1 MAISLGKSTGD
12 SSRKTSRR
20 LLSQYGIDSTIATK
34 GLTAPGIKVSAPIVD
49 TYQQVEKMNAPQL
62 QLGQFADMSVG
73 FDNSK
78 DLQNLANSLGQLDSS
93 LKQFGNKM
101 AQRTVRIDKEAKNYS
116 KSLALQNFGSKK
128 SAVEILQDTRQNL
141 QKIVENEE
149 TTIEQ
154 KKAAEKNLDYIDS
167 RNNILIPHLQSQN
180 KIINIQSNAATLSSK
195 AAGATVIT
203 PEGIEVPLNSLR
215 PDDPL
220 YLEWR
225 KNTVYGDGSGGIIPL
240 NQREGNE
247 VSATVLSAYAN
258 DINRQ
263 EKAVIA
269 YNKDLYEKESLVHVD
284 AFAGMHIEGSSPDDV
299 VKGLNAIL
307 DDSRFMQ
314 LYRTKEERDKF
325 IQSILTQW
333 NQKLLMHGLQ
343 NNKFLEAEEAF
354 KPWEQLMTGKKEDRL
369 VLDKETNTEVIN
381 ENLRWYKGQDPGW
394 LINTQTAYTKALGE
408 FKKLN
413 KTTQEQKGTVQITNR
428 FTEEIL
434 PLYKKIDELAGTD
447 GFDNPAV
454 SNQLQK
460 ANEQYEQLKSEI
472 IATVPLE
479 HQAAVLKYANTLQK
493 TNDALFFGAER
504 TQLKNDLRKEYRQV
518 FQNPRLSIGFRQK
531 VERLTNSGAIPE
543 TFGMDL
549 INKTNSIAEGIATPS
564 QDFANGL
571 ITKKLEEFT
580 GDSGIY
586 RLSASAGGIEYTLEE
601 VGKVNNAELKLIEET
616 DKIIQNGLKE
626 KKTDGQIQEDL
637 LEYFKEIT
645 NDDLGLVLPGEV
657 DLSVG
662 TSFRSVDDFKN
673 QYFGRNY
680 KSGINNQEAER
691 LKAMYNSPQ
700 PMFSLEVLT
709 DLYDDYNRTNKVDPD
724 IKKLI
729 NKLGQKTGINA
740 ETFFKSEFAKHG
752 LIEIEVK
759 DSKKLNEDYSMS
771 ETKPKQLSTLEKLMF
786 GIAFVPTSL
795 FFSSA
800 ANAGELRSADP
811 YNYQPAEGTQTISD
825 MLKISLTSD
834 FTEDEA
840 VIMAAIGMAES
851 SGRPLAHN
859 TEGDDNSYGLFQI
872 NMLDRPGF
880 MMGEERRGQFGLD
893 SNEQLF
899 DPLVNGKAAKFIYD
913 MQGFEAWT
921 VYRTGAYL
929 KYLPAAQEALN
940 SLSN

>member
-1 MAISLGKSTGD
+1 MAISLGKSSGD

-20 LLSQYGIDSTIATK
+20 LLSQYGVDATIATK
-34 GLTAPGIKVSAPIVD
+34 GLTPPGIKVSAPIID
-49 TYQQVEKMNAPQL
+49 TYQQVERMNVPEV
-62 QLGQFADMSVG
+62 QLGKFADMSVMA
-73 FDNSK
+73 DNSK
-78 DLQNLANSLGQLDSS
+78 DLQNLANSLGQFSTQLQNFGT
-93 LKQFGNKM
+93 LYAKREKQ
-101 AQRTVRIDKEAKNYS
+101 IDTKAKDYS

-128 SAVEILQDTRQNL
+128 SAVEILQDTRQDL
-141 QKIVENEE
+141 QKIVEDTNA
-149 TTIEQ
+149 TIDE
-154 KKAAEKNLDYIDS
+154 KKAAGKQLQYIDS
-167 RNNILIPHLQSQN
+167 RNNILQAHLQSQN
-180 KIINIQSNAATLSSK
+180 RIINIQSNAATLSSK

-225 KNTVYGDGSGGIIPL
+225 QNNVYGDGKGGIIPL
-240 NQREGNE
+240 TDKEGKE

-269 YNKDLYEKESLVHVD
+269 YNKDVYEKESLVHVD
-284 AFAGMHIEGSSPDDV
+284 ALAGMHIVGSSPDDV
-299 VKGLNAIL
+299 VRQLNAIL

-314 LYRTKEERDKF
+314 LYRTKEDRDKF
-325 IQSILTQW
+325 IESILTQW
-333 NQKLLMHGLQ
+333 NQKLLLHGLQ

-369 VLDKETNTEVIN
+369 ILDKETDTLVIN

-413 KTTQEQKGTVQITNR
+413 KTTQEQKGTAKITER

-434 PLYKKIDELAGTD
+434 PLYVKIDDLAGTD
-447 GFDNPAV
+447 GFDNPEV
-454 SNQLQK
+454 GLKLQE

-479 HQAAVLKYANTLQK
+479 HQAAVLKFANSLQK

-518 FQNPRLSIGFRQK
+518 FQNPRLAIGFRQK
-531 VERLTNSGAIPE
+531 VTRLTNSGAIPE
-543 TFGMDL
+543 TLGMDL

-564 QDFANGL
+564 QNFANKL
-571 ITKKLEEFT
+571 IKERLDAWNGENGFYRTSK
-580 GDSGIY
+580 SG
-586 RLSASAGGIEYTLEE
+586 STDYTLEE
-601 VGKVNNAELKLIEET
+601 LGTVNNAELKMINDT
-616 DKIIQNGLKE
+616 DEIIQNGLKE

-637 LEYFKEIT
+637 LKYFKELK
-645 NDDLGLVLPGEV
+645 DDKDLGLIKTVMADDTVGISFN
-657 DLSVG
+657 SVE
-662 TSFRSVDDFKN
+662 DFKN
-673 QYFGRNY
+673 QYLGRNY
-680 KSGINNQEAER
+680 KSGISNKEAGR
-691 LKAMYNSPQ
+691 LKAMYNSNQ
-700 PMFSLEVLT
+700 PMFSKKVLVE
-709 DLYDDYNRTNKVDPD
+709 LFDDYNSTGKVDPD
-724 IKKLI
+724 IRKLI
-729 NKLGQKTGINA
+729 NKLGIDAGVDA
-740 ETFFKSEFAKHG
+740 ETFFKNQLTKAG
-752 LIEIEVK
+752 VADIQIK
-759 DSKKLNEDYSMS
+759 DKKKLNEDYSMS
-771 ETKPKQLSTLEKLMF
+771 DTKPKQLSTLEKLMF

>member
-1 MAISLGKSTGD
+1 MAISLGKSSGD

-20 LLSQYGIDSTIATK
+20 LLSQYGVDATIATK
-34 GLTAPGIKVSAPIVD
+34 GLTPPGLKVSAPIVD
-49 TYQQVEKMNAPQL
+49 TYQQVERMNAPQV
-62 QLGQFADMSVG
+62 QLGRFADMSVMT
-73 FDNSK
+73 DNSK
-78 DLQNLANSLGQLDSS
+78 DLQNLANSLGQFSTQLQNFGT
-93 LKQFGNKM
+93 LYAKRQKQ
-101 AQRTVRIDKEAKNYS
+101 IDTKAKDYS

-128 SAVEILQDTRQNL
+128 SAVEILQDTRQDL
-141 QKIVENEE
+141 QKIVEDTNA
-149 TTIEQ
+149 TIDE
-154 KKAAEKNLDYIDS
+154 KKAAGKQLQYIDS
-167 RNNILIPHLQSQN
+167 RNNILQAHLQSQN
-180 KIINIQSNAATLSSK
+180 RIINIQSNAATLSSK

-203 PEGIEVPLNSLR
+203 SEGIEVPLNSLR

-225 KNTVYGDGSGGIIPL
+225 QNNVYGDGKGGIIPL
-240 NQREGNE
+240 TDKEGKE

-269 YNKDLYEKESLVHVD
+269 YNKDVYEKESLVHVD
-284 AFAGMHIEGSSPDDV
+284 ALAGMHIEGSSPDDV
-299 VKGLNAIL
+299 VRQLNAIL

-314 LYRTKEERDKF
+314 LYRTKEDRDKF
-325 IQSILTQW
+325 IQNILTQW
-333 NQKLLMHGLQ
+333 NQKLLLHGLQ

-413 KTTQEQKGTVQITNR
+413 KTTQEQKGTIKITER

-447 GFDNPAV
+447 GFDNPEV
-454 SNQLQK
+454 GLQLQK

-518 FQNPRLSIGFRQK
+518 FQNPRLAIGFRQK
-531 VERLTNSGAIPE
+531 VTRLTNSGAIPE

-564 QDFANGL
+564 QNFANNL
-571 ITKKLEEFT
+571 IKERLDAWNGENGFYRSSK
-580 GDSGIY
+580 SG
-586 RLSASAGGIEYTLEE
+586 STDYTLEE
-601 VGKVNNAELKLIEET
+601 LGTVNNAELKMINDT
-616 DKIIQNGLKE
+616 DEIIQNGLKE
-626 KKTDGQIQEDL
+626 QKTDGQIQEDL
-637 LEYFKEIT
+637 LKYFKELK
-645 NDDLGLVLPGEV
+645 DDKDLGLIMGVMADDTVGV
-657 DLSVG
+657 SFNSVE
-662 TSFRSVDDFKN
+662 DFKN
-673 QYFGRNY
+673 QYLGRNY
-680 KSGINNQEAER
+680 KSGISNKEAGR
-691 LKAMYNSPQ
+691 LKAMYNSNQ
-700 PMFSLEVLT
+700 PMFSKKVLVE
-709 DLYDDYNRTNKVDPD
+709 LFDDYNSTNKVDPD
-724 IKKLI
+724 IKRLI
-729 NKLGQKTGINA
+729 NKLGIDAGIDA
-740 ETFFKSEFAKHG
+740 ETFFKNQLTKAG
-752 LIEIEVK
+752 VIDIQIK
-759 DSKKLNEDYSMS
+759 DKKKLNEDYSMS
-771 ETKPKQLSTLEKLMF
+771 DTKPKQLSTLEKLMF

>member
-1 MAISLGKSTGD
+1 MAKLSLGKSTGD
-12 SSRKTSRR
+12 TSRKTSRR
-20 LLSQYGIDSTIATK
+20 LLNQYGVDSTIATK

-49 TYQQVEKMNAPQL
+49 TYQQVERMNAPQL

-78 DLQNLANSLGQLDSS
+78 DLQNLANSLGQFNSQLQQLSGT
-93 LKQFGNKM
+93 LAKRQKQ
-101 AQRTVRIDKEAKNYS
+101 IDTKAKDYS
-116 KSLALQNFGSKK
+116 KSLALQNIGSKK

-141 QKIVENEE
+141 QKIRESKEA
-149 TTIEQ
+149 TIEQ
-154 KKAAEKNLDYIDS
+154 KKAAEKQLDYIDS
-167 RNNILIPHLQSQN
+167 RNNLLIPHLQSQN
-180 KIINIQSNAATLSSK
+180 RIINIQSNAATLSSK
-195 AAGATVIT
+195 AGGAMVIKN
-203 PEGIEVPLNSLR
+203 GIEVPLNSLR
-215 PDDPL
+215 PDDPT

-225 KNTVYGDGSGGIIPL
+225 RNTVYGDGSGAIIPL
-240 NQREGNE
+240 TEKEGRE

-269 YNKDLYEKESLVHVD
+269 YNKDVYEKESLVHVD
-284 AFAGMHIEGSSPDDV
+284 ALAGMHIVGSSPDDV
-299 VKGLNAIL
+299 VKQLNAIL

-314 LYRTKEERDKF
+314 LYRTKEDRDKF
-325 IQSILTQW
+325 IESILTQW

-369 VLDKETNTEVIN
+369 VLDKETNTQVIN

-413 KTTQEQKGTVQITNR
+413 KTTQEQKGTIKITES
-428 FTEEIL
+428 FTEQIL

-447 GFDNPAV
+447 GFDNPEV
-454 SNQLQK
+454 GLKLQE

-504 TQLKNDLRKEYRQV
+504 TQLKNDIRKEYRQV
-518 FQNPRLSIGFRQK
+518 FRKKRSAIAFRQK
-531 VERLTNSGAIPE
+531 VTRLTNSGAIPE
-543 TFGMDL
+543 TFGMDM
-549 INKTNSIAEGIATPS
+549 INKTNSIVEGIATPS
-564 QDFANGL
+564 LNFANEL
-571 ITKKLEEFT
+571 IKQRLEKWNGENGFYRT
-580 GDSGIY
+580 SKSG
-586 RLSASAGGIEYTLEE
+586 SSDYTLEE
-601 VGKVNNAELKLIEET
+601 LGTVNNAELKMINDT
-616 DKIIQNGLKE
+616 DEIIQNGLKE

-637 LEYFKEIT
+637 LKYFKELK
-645 NDDLGLVLPGEV
+645 DDEDLGLFRTVMADDTVGV
-657 DLSVG
+657 SFNSVE
-662 TSFRSVDDFKN
+662 DFKN
-673 QYFGRNY
+673 QYLGRNY
-680 KSGINNQEAER
+680 KSGISNKEAGR
-691 LKAMYNSPQ
+691 LKAMYNSNQ
-700 PMFSLEVLT
+700 PMFSQKVLVE
-709 DLYDDYNRTNKVDPD
+709 LFDDYNSTGKVDPD
-724 IKKLI
+724 ISKLI
-729 NKLGQKTGINA
+729 NKLGIDAGIDA
-740 ETFFKSEFAKHG
+740 ETFFKNQLTKARVTD
-752 LIEIEVK
+752 IQIK
-759 DSKKLNEDYSMS
+759 DKKKLNEDYSMS
-771 ETKPKQLSTLEKLMF
+771 DTKPKQLSTLEKLMF
-786 GIAFVPTSL
+786 SIAFVPTSF
-795 FFSSA
+795 FFSSV

-811 YNYQPAEGTQTISD
+811 YNYQPPEGTQTISD

>member
-1 MAISLGKSTGD
+1 MAISLGKSSGD

-20 LLSQYGIDSTIATK
+20 LLSQYGVDATIATK
-34 GLTAPGIKVSAPIVD
+34 GLTPPGLKVSAPIVD
-49 TYQQVEKMNAPQL
+49 TYQQVERMNAPQL
-62 QLGQFADMSVG
+62 KLGEFADMSVMT
-73 FDNSK
+73 DNSK
-78 DLQNLANSLGQLDSS
+78 DLQNLANSLGQFDTQLQNFGT
-93 LKQFGNKM
+93 LYAKKEKQ
-101 AQRTVRIDKEAKNYS
+101 IDTKAKDYS

-128 SAVEILQDTRQNL
+128 SAVEILQDTRADL
-141 QKIVENEE
+141 QKIVEDTNA
-149 TTIEQ
+149 TIEE
-154 KKAAEKNLDYIDS
+154 KKAAEKNLNYIDS

-180 KIINIQSNAATLSSK
+180 RIVNIQSNAATLSSK
-195 AAGATVIT
+195 AGGAMVIKN
-203 PEGIEVPLNSLR
+203 GIEVPLSSLR
-215 PDDPL
+215 PDDPA

-240 NQREGNE
+240 TEKEGKE

-258 DINRQ
+258 DTNRQ

-284 AFAGMHIEGSSPDDV
+284 ALAGMHIVGSSPDDV
-299 VKGLNAIL
+299 VKQLNAIL

-314 LYRTKEERDKF
+314 LYRTKEDRDKF
-325 IQSILTQW
+325 IQSILIQW
-333 NQKLLMHGLQ
+333 NQKLLLHGLQ

-369 VLDKETNTEVIN
+369 VLDKETNTMVIN

-394 LINTQTAYTKALGE
+394 LLNTQTAYTKDLAN

-413 KTTQEQKGTVQITNR
+413 KTTQEQKGTVQITER
-428 FTEEIL
+428 FTKEIL
-434 PLYKKIDELAGTD
+434 PKYVEIDKLAGTD
-447 GFDNPAV
+447 GFDNPEV
-454 SNQLQK
+454 GLKLQE
-460 ANEQYEQLKSEI
+460 ANEEYEQLKSEI

-518 FQNPRLSIGFRQK
+518 FQNPRLAIGFRQK
-531 VERLTNSGAIPE
+531 VTRLTNSGAIPE

-564 QDFANGL
+564 QNFANNL
-571 ITKKLEEFT
+571 IKQRLEAWNGENGFYRT
-580 GDSGIY
+580 SKSG
-586 RLSASAGGIEYTLEE
+586 STDYTLEE
-601 VGKVNNAELKLIEET
+601 LGTVNNAELKMINDT
-616 DKIIQNGLKE
+616 DEIIQNGLKE

-637 LEYFKEIT
+637 LKYFKELK
-645 NDDLGLVLPGEV
+645 DDEDLGLIRTVMADDTVGISFN
-657 DLSVG
+657 SVE
-662 TSFRSVDDFKN
+662 DFKN
-673 QYFGRNY
+673 QYLGRNY
-680 KSGINNQEAER
+680 KSGISNKEAGR
-691 LKAMYNSPQ
+691 LKAMYNSNQ
-700 PMFSLEVLT
+700 PMFSQKVLVE
-709 DLYDDYNRTNKVDPD
+709 LFDDYNSTGKVDPD
-724 IKKLI
+724 IRKLI
-729 NKLGQKTGINA
+729 NKLGIDTGIDA
-740 ETFFKSEFAKHG
+740 ETFFKNQLTKAGISD
-752 LIEIEVK
+752 IQIK
-759 DSKKLNEDYSMS
+759 DKKKLNEDYSMS
-771 ETKPKQLSTLEKLMF
+771 DTKPKQLSTLEKLMF

>member
-49 TYQQVEKMNAPQL
+49 TYQQVERMNAPQL

-78 DLQNLANSLGQLDSS
+78 DLQNLANSLGQFNSS
-93 LKQFGNKM
+93 LKQFGSAM

-116 KSLALQNFGSKK
+116 KSLALQNLGKKK

-141 QKIVENEE
+141 QKIRESEE
-149 TTIEQ
+149 ATIEQ
-154 KKAAEKNLDYIDS
+154 KKAAEKNLNYIDS

-269 YNKDLYEKESLVHVD
+269 YNKDVYEKESLVHVD
-284 AFAGMHIEGSSPDDV
+284 ALAGMHIEGSSPDDV
-299 VKGLNAIL
+299 VKQLNAIL

-314 LYRTKEERDKF
+314 LYRTKEDRDKF
-325 IQSILTQW
+325 VQSILTQW

-447 GFDNPAV
+447 GFDNPEV
-454 SNQLQK
+454 GLKLQK

-504 TQLKNDLRKEYRQV
+504 TQLKNDLRKEYRKV
-518 FQNPRLSIGFRQK
+518 FQNPRLAIGFRQK
-531 VERLTNSGAIPE
+531 VTGLTNTGAIPE

-564 QDFANGL
+564 QNFANKL
-571 ITKKLEEFT
+571 IKERLDKWNGKDGFYRSSK
-580 GDSGIY
+580 SG
-586 RLSASAGGIEYTLEE
+586 STDYTLEE
-601 VGKVNNAELKLIEET
+601 LGVVNNAELKMINDT
-616 DKIIQNGLKE
+616 DEIIQNGLKE

-637 LEYFKEIT
+637 LKYFT
-645 NDDLGLVLPGEV
+645 NLKDDEDLGFLEGVMADDTVGV
-657 DLSVG
+657 SFNSVE
-662 TSFRSVDDFKN
+662 DFKN
-673 QYFGRNY
+673 QYLGRNY
-680 KSGINNQEAER
+680 KSGISNKEAGR
-691 LKAMYNSPQ
+691 LKAMYNSNQ
-700 PMFSLEVLT
+700 PMFSKKVLVE
-709 DLYDDYNRTNKVDPD
+709 LFDDYNSTGKVDPD
-724 IKKLI
+724 IRRLI
-729 NKLGQKTGINA
+729 NKLGIDAGIDA
-740 ETFFKSEFAKHG
+740 ETFFKNQLTKAG
-752 LIEIEVK
+752 LTDVQVK
-759 DSKKLNEDYSMS
+759 DKKKLNEDYSMS
-771 ETKPKQLSTLEKLMF
+771 DKKPRQLSTLEKLMF
-786 GIAFVPTSL
+786 GIAFVPTSY
-795 FFSSA
+795 FFSTM

-811 YNYQPAEGTQTISD
+811 YNYQPAEGTQTVSD

-899 DPLVNGKAAKFIYD
+899 DPLINGKAAKFIYD